1 MESKRGSAWLWGILI
16 LIVVIILGIGGYLY
30 IHNQQPM
37 LKKEGGN
44 DYYVKGMVYERT
56 LFGWRTYSGDKCD
69 GDSLQEKIVNKDSDV
84 IGRYYTSFESFNCLN
99 GCQDG
104 ACIR

>member
-1 MESKRGSAWLWGILI
+1 MKRGLVIGM
-16 LIVVIILGIGGYLY
+16 IVIVIIGLSVGGYIY
-30 IHNQQPM
+30 IHNQKPM

-56 LFGWRTYSGDKCD
+56 LFGWRTYSGDKCIENT
-69 GDSLQEKIVNKDSDV
+69 LREKIINKDSEV
-84 IGRYYTSFESFNCLN
+84 IGRYYTNFESFECPN

-104 ACIR
+104 ACII